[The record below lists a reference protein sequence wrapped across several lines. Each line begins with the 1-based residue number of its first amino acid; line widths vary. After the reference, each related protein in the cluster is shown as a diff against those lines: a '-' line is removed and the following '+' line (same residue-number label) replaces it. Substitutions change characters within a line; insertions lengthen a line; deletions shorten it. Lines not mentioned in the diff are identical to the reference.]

1 MSRLFKIVKT
11 SYDDMIIIYIRKVI
25 LIFKGAFQMNEFNRN
40 LQTSINVQRQA
51 NLIWSVADILRG
63 LYKPHEYGKVILPM
77 TVIKRLHDT
86 LKPTRDAVLD
96 VAKKT
101 ENMNDTM
108 RNRMLTKASG
118 YSFYNTNLYTFET
131 LLADPANIE
140 TNFRAYLNGFSENMQ
155 DILANFKFD
164 IEISNLAE
172 NDRLFYVIQ
181 EFSKKEV
188 DLGPDKM
195 TSTDMG
201 YVFEELVRKFSE
213 SYNEEAGAHFT
224 SRDIIYLM
232 TDLLLV
238 EDQDTLTGKDVV
250 KTVYDQTMGTSQMLS
265 AMTER
270 IHEMNESAEVATFGQ
285 ELNPETYAIAKA
297 DTMIRGGN
305 PDNMVLGST
314 LSKDGFEGYTFD
326 YCISN
331 PPFGIDWK
339 GDQNAVKAEH
349 ELGENGR
356 FGVGLP
362 RISDGQ
368 LLFQLNG
375 LSKLKET
382 GRMAIIHNGSA
393 LFSGNPGAG
402 ESLIRQYVI
411 ENDWLEAI
419 VQLPNDLFYNTGIS
433 TYIWI
438 VTKNKSAER
447 QGKVQLIDAS
457 KMFEKRRKNIGEK
470 RVDISEECRDMIV
483 KAYGEFT
490 NDEYY
495 LDERVVESKIFDNE
509 EFGFTRVTVEG
520 PLKDENGE
528 IERKKNGDPKP
539 DAKLRDTEDIPLK
552 EDIDAYFEREVLP
565 FNPDAW
571 MDRKKDKIGY
581 EIPFTRLFY
590 KYTAPEPSEVIAE
603 RIKKL
608 EESIVANFQALS
620 GKDVENVD

>member
-1 MSRLFKIVKT
+1 
-11 SYDDMIIIYIRKVI
+11 
-25 LIFKGAFQMNEFNRN
+25 MNEFNRN

-86 LKPTRDAVLD
+86 LKPTRDAVLN

-101 ENMNDTM
+101 ENMNETM

-188 DLGPDKM
+188 ALGPDKM

-305 PDNMVLGST
+305 PDNMALGST

-362 RISDGQ
+362 KISDGQ

-438 VTKNKSAER
+438 VTKNKSVER
-447 QGKVQLIDAS
+447 HGKVQLIDAS

-483 KAYGEFT
+483 KAYGEFI

-509 EFGFTRVTVEG
+509 EFGFTRVTVES

-528 IERKKNGDPKP
+528 IDRKKNGDPKP
-539 DAKLRDTEDIPLK
+539 DTKLRDTEDIPLK

-571 MDRKKDKIGY
+571 MDRSKDKIGY

-603 RIKKL
+603 RIKEL

>member
-1 MSRLFKIVKT
+1 
-11 SYDDMIIIYIRKVI
+11 
-25 LIFKGAFQMNEFNRN
+25 MNEFNRN
-40 LQTSINVQRQA
+40 LQTSINVQKQA

-101 ENMNDTM
+101 ENMNETM
-108 RNRMLTKASG
+108 RNKMLTNASG

-164 IEISNLAE
+164 LEISNLAE

-188 DLGPDKM
+188 DLGSDKM

-232 TDLLLV
+232 TDLLLT
-238 EDQDTLTGKDVV
+238 EDADTLTGQNVV

-265 AMTER
+265 AMMER

-285 ELNPETYAIAKA
+285 ELNPETYAIAKS

-305 PDNMVLGST
+305 PDNMALGST

-339 GDQNAVKAEH
+339 GDQNAVKAEN

-362 RISDGQ
+362 KISDGQ

-375 LSKLKET
+375 IAKLKET

-393 LFSGNPGAG
+393 LFSGNPGGG
-402 ESLIRQYVI
+402 EGTIRQYVI

-433 TYIWI
+433 TYVWI
-438 VTKNKSAER
+438 VTKNKSVER

-470 RVDISEECRDMIV
+470 RVDISEGCRDMIV
-483 KAYGEFT
+483 KAYGEF
-490 NDEYY
+490 DHKEYT

-509 EFGFTRVTVEG
+509 DFGFIRVTVES

-528 IERKKNGDPKP
+528 IERKKNGEPKP
-539 DAKLRDTEDIPLK
+539 DVKLRDTEDIPLN
-552 EDIDAYFEREVLP
+552 EDIESYFEREVLP
-565 FNPDAW
+565 FNSDAW

-620 GKDVENVD
+620 GKDVENVE

>member
-1 MSRLFKIVKT
+1 MSEL
-11 SYDDMIIIYIRKVI
+11 
-25 LIFKGAFQMNEFNRN
+25 NRN
-40 LQTSINVQRQA
+40 LQTTINVQKQA
-51 NLIWSVADILRG
+51 NLIWNVADILRG

-86 LKPTRDAVLD
+86 LMPTREAVLKASEQCKD
-96 VAKKT
+96 
-101 ENMNDTM
+101 MNDTM
-108 RNRMLTKASG
+108 RNRMLEKAAG
-118 YSFYNTNLYTFET
+118 YSFYNTSLYTFET

-140 TNFRAYLNGFSENMQ
+140 TNFRAYLNGFSDNMQ

-164 IEISNLAE
+164 IEITNMAE
-172 NDRLFYVIQ
+172 NDALFYVIQ
-181 EFSKKEV
+181 EFNKKESY
-188 DLGPDKM
+188 LGPDKV

-224 SRDIIYLM
+224 SRDVIYLM
-232 TDLLLV
+232 TDLLLA
-238 EDQDTLTGKDVV
+238 EDRETLTGQNVV

-265 AMTER
+265 AMIER
-270 IHEMNESAEVATFGQ
+270 IHDFNKSAEVATFGQ

-305 PDNMVLGST
+305 PDNMALGST
-314 LSKDGFEGYTFD
+314 LSNDQFEGYTFD

-339 GDQNAVKAEH
+339 KDKKSVEEEH
-349 ELGENGR
+349 QKGENGR

-362 RISDGQ
+362 KISDGQ

-382 GRMAIIHNGSA
+382 GRMAIVHNGSA
-393 LFSGNPGAG
+393 LFSGNAGGG
-402 ESLIRQYVI
+402 ESAIRQYVI

-419 VQLPNDLFYNTGIS
+419 VQLPTDLFYNTGIS

-438 VTKNKSAER
+438 LAKNKSAAR

-457 KMFEKRRKNIGEK
+457 KMFGKRRKNIGNK
-470 RVDISEECRDMIV
+470 RVDINEECRNMIV
-483 KAYGEFT
+483 QAYGEFA
-490 NDEYY
+490 NKEYY
-495 LDERVVESKIFDNE
+495 VGDKVVESKVFDNLD
-509 EFGFTRVTVEG
+509 FGYVKVTVESPQRDEEG
-520 PLKDENGE
+520 NIILKKDK
-528 IERKKNGDPKP
+528 RVADTS
-539 DAKLRDTEDIPLK
+539 LRDTEDIPLK
-552 EDIDAYFEREVLP
+552 EDVQTYFEREVLP

-590 KYTAPEPSEVIAE
+590 KYTAPEPSELIAE

-608 EESIVANFQALS
+608 EELIVANFEVLS
-620 GKDVENVD
+620 GKDVSNVD

>member
-1 MSRLFKIVKT
+1 
-11 SYDDMIIIYIRKVI
+11 
-25 LIFKGAFQMNEFNRN
+25 MNELNRN
-40 LQTSINVQRQA
+40 FQTTINVQKQA
-51 NLIWSVADILRG
+51 NLIWNVADILRG

-86 LKPTRDAVLD
+86 LMPTRENVLKA
-96 VAKKT
+96 AKQYKD
-101 ENMNDTM
+101 MNETM
-108 RNRMLTKASG
+108 RNRFLEKASG
-118 YSFYNTNLYTFET
+118 YSFYNTSLYTFET

-140 TNFRAYLNGFSENMQ
+140 TNFRAYLNGFSDNMQ

-164 IEISNLAE
+164 IEITNMAE
-172 NDRLFYVIQ
+172 NDALYYVIQ
-181 EFSKKEV
+181 EFNKKESY
-188 DLGPDKM
+188 LGPDKV

-201 YVFEELVRKFSE
+201 YIFEELVRKFSE

-238 EDQDTLTGKDVV
+238 EDRDTLTGEDVV

-265 AMTER
+265 AMIER
-270 IHEMNESAEVATFGQ
+270 IHDFNESAEVRTFGQ

-305 PDNMVLGST
+305 PDNMALGST
-314 LSKDGFEGYTFD
+314 LSHDQFEGYTFD

-339 GDQNAVKAEH
+339 KDKSKVEEEH
-349 ELGENGR
+349 QRGENGR

-362 RISDGQ
+362 KISDGQ

-375 LSKLKET
+375 ISKLKET
-382 GRMAIIHNGSA
+382 GRMAIVHNGSA
-393 LFSGNPGAG
+393 LFSGNAGGG
-402 ESLIRQYVI
+402 ESAIRQYVI

-419 VQLPNDLFYNTGIS
+419 VQLPTDLFYNTGIS
-433 TYIWI
+433 TYVWI
-438 VTKNKSAER
+438 ITKNKSEER

-470 RVDISEECRDMIV
+470 RVDINEDCRNIIV
-483 KAYGEFT
+483 QAYGEFDNKEYNL
-490 NDEYY
+490 NDK
-495 LDERVVESKIFDNE
+495 VVESKVFDNE
-509 EFGFTRVTVEG
+509 EFGFTKVTVES
-520 PLKDENGE
+520 PQKDEEGKN
-528 IERKKNGDPKP
+528 ILKKGKLVADS
-539 DAKLRDTEDIPLK
+539 KLRDTEDIPLN
-552 EDIDAYFEREVLP
+552 EDIQEYFDREVLP
-565 FNPDAW
+565 FNSEAW
-571 MDRKKDKIGY
+571 MDRKKDKVGY

-590 KYTAPEPSEVIAE
+590 KYTAPEPSEAIAA

-608 EESIVANFQALS
+608 EETIVANFETLS
-620 GKDVENVD
+620 GKDVSNVD

>member
-1 MSRLFKIVKT
+1 MKQLKT
-11 SYDDMIIIYIRKVI
+11 FEI
-25 LIFKGAFQMNEFNRN
+25 LKERDIQMNEFNRN
-40 LQTSINVQRQA
+40 AQTSINVQQQA
-51 NLIWSVADILRG
+51 NLIWNVADILRG

-86 LKPTRDAVLD
+86 LMKTREDVLK
-96 VAKKT
+96 VAEQTKD
-101 ENMNDTM
+101 MNDTM
-108 RNRMLTKASG
+108 RNRMLEKVSG
-118 YSFYNTNLYTFET
+118 YAFYNTSNYTFDT

-140 TNFRAYLNGFSENMQ
+140 TNFRTYLNGFSENMQ
-155 DILANFKFD
+155 DILSNFKFD
-164 IEISNLAE
+164 IEIGTMAD
-172 NDRLFYVIQ
+172 NDALFYVIQ
-181 EFSKKEV
+181 EFQKKESY
-188 DLGPDKM
+188 LGPDKV

-224 SRDIIYLM
+224 SRDVIYLM

-238 EDQDTLTGKDVV
+238 EDYDTLTGQDVH

-265 AMTER
+265 AMMER
-270 IHEMNESAEVATFGQ
+270 IQEMNESAEVATFGQ
-285 ELNPETYAIAKA
+285 ELNPETFAIAKA

-305 PDNMVLGST
+305 PDNMALGSI
-314 LSKDGFEGYTFD
+314 LSNDKFEGYTFD

-339 GDQNAVKAEH
+339 KDQNAVKAEH

-356 FGVGLP
+356 FGAGLP
-362 RISDGQ
+362 TISDGQ

-382 GRMAIIHNGSA
+382 GRMAIIQNGSA
-393 LFSGNPGAG
+393 LFSGNPGSG
-402 ESLIRQYVI
+402 PSLIRQHII

-438 VTKNKSAER
+438 LTKDKSEER
-447 QGKVQLIDAS
+447 QGKIQLIDAS
-457 KMFEKRRKNIGEK
+457 NMYEKRRKNIGEK
-470 RVDISEECRDMIV
+470 RVDISAENRDIIV
-483 KAYGEFT
+483 KAYGEFD
-490 NDEYY
+490 NKEYE
-495 LDERVVESKIFDNE
+495 LEEQIVESKIFDNE
-509 EFGFTRVTVEG
+509 DFGYTRVTVES
-520 PLKDENGE
+520 PQRDEEGNVVL
-528 IERKKNGDPKP
+528 KKNKQPTA

-552 EDIDAYFEREVLP
+552 ENIDEYFEREVIP
-565 FNPDAW
+565 FNADAW

-590 KYTAPEPSEVIAE
+590 KYTAPEPAEVIAE
-603 RIKKL
+603 RIKQL
-608 EESIVANFQALS
+608 EESIVENFQALS
-620 GKDVENVD
+620 GKDVSTVD

>member
-1 MSRLFKIVKT
+1 
-11 SYDDMIIIYIRKVI
+11 
-25 LIFKGAFQMNEFNRN
+25 MNEFNRN

-86 LKPTRDAVLD
+86 LKPTRDAVLN

-101 ENMNDTM
+101 ENMNETM

-164 IEISNLAE
+164 LEISNLAE

-305 PDNMVLGST
+305 PDNMALGST
-314 LSKDGFEGYTFD
+314 LSKDAFEGYTFD

-438 VTKNKSAER
+438 VTKNKSVER

-483 KAYGEFT
+483 KVYGEFT
-490 NDEYY
+490 NDEYC

-509 EFGFTRVTVEG
+509 EFGFTRVTVES

-528 IERKKNGDPKP
+528 IDRKKNGDPKP

-571 MDRKKDKIGY
+571 MDRSKDKVGY

-620 GKDVENVD
+620 GKDVENLD

>member
-1 MSRLFKIVKT
+1 
-11 SYDDMIIIYIRKVI
+11 
-25 LIFKGAFQMNEFNRN
+25 MNEFNRN

-86 LKPTRDAVLD
+86 LKPTRDAVLN

-101 ENMNDTM
+101 ENMNETM

-164 IEISNLAE
+164 LEISNLAE

-305 PDNMVLGST
+305 PDNMALGST
-314 LSKDGFEGYTFD
+314 LSKDAFEGYTFD

-375 LSKLKET
+375 ISKLKET

-490 NDEYY
+490 NYEYY

-509 EFGFTRVTVEG
+509 EFGFTRVTVES

-528 IERKKNGDPKP
+528 IDRKKNGDPKP

-571 MDRKKDKIGY
+571 MDRSKDKIGY

-603 RIKKL
+603 RIKEL

-620 GKDVENVD
+620 GKDVENVE

>member
-1 MSRLFKIVKT
+1 MSEL
-11 SYDDMIIIYIRKVI
+11 
-25 LIFKGAFQMNEFNRN
+25 NRN
-40 LQTSINVQRQA
+40 LQTTINVQKQA
-51 NLIWSVADILRG
+51 NLIWNVADILRG

-86 LKPTRDAVLD
+86 LMPTREAVLKASEQCKD
-96 VAKKT
+96 
-101 ENMNDTM
+101 MNDTM
-108 RNRMLTKASG
+108 RNRMLEKAAG
-118 YSFYNTNLYTFET
+118 YSFYNTSLYTFET

-140 TNFRAYLNGFSENMQ
+140 TNFRAYLNGFSDNMQ

-164 IEISNLAE
+164 IEITNMAE
-172 NDRLFYVIQ
+172 NDALFYVIQ
-181 EFSKKEV
+181 EFNKKESY
-188 DLGPDKM
+188 LGPDKV

-224 SRDIIYLM
+224 SRDVIYLM
-232 TDLLLV
+232 TDLLLA
-238 EDQDTLTGKDVV
+238 EDRETLTGQNVV

-265 AMTER
+265 AMIER
-270 IHEMNESAEVATFGQ
+270 IHDFNKGAEVATFGQ

-305 PDNMVLGST
+305 PDNMALGST
-314 LSKDGFEGYTFD
+314 LSNDQFEGYTFD

-339 GDQNAVKAEH
+339 KDKKSVEEEH
-349 ELGENGR
+349 QKGENGR

-362 RISDGQ
+362 IIKDGQ

-382 GRMAIIHNGSA
+382 GRMAIVHNGSA
-393 LFSGNPGAG
+393 LFSGKAGGG
-402 ESLIRQYVI
+402 ESTIRQYVI

-419 VQLPNDLFYNTGIS
+419 VQLPTDLFYNTGIS
-433 TYIWI
+433 TYVWI
-438 VTKNKSAER
+438 LTKNKSAAR

-457 KMFEKRRKNIGEK
+457 KMFGKRRKNIGNK
-470 RVDISEECRDMIV
+470 RVDINEECRNMIV
-483 KAYGEFT
+483 QAYGEFA
-490 NDEYY
+490 NKEYY
-495 LDERVVESKIFDNE
+495 VDDKVVESKVFDNLD
-509 EFGFTRVTVEG
+509 FGYVKVTVES
-520 PLKDENGE
+520 PQRDEEGN
-528 IERKKNGDPKP
+528 IILKKNKP
-539 DAKLRDTEDIPLK
+539 VADTSLRDTEDIPLK
-552 EDIDAYFEREVLP
+552 EDVQTYFEREVLP

-590 KYTAPEPSEVIAE
+590 KYTAPEPSELIAE

-608 EESIVANFQALS
+608 EESIVANFEVLS
-620 GKDVENVD
+620 GKDVSNVD

>member
-1 MSRLFKIVKT
+1 MSEL
-11 SYDDMIIIYIRKVI
+11 
-25 LIFKGAFQMNEFNRN
+25 NRN
-40 LQTSINVQRQA
+40 LQTTINVQKQA
-51 NLIWSVADILRG
+51 NLIWNVADILRG

-86 LKPTRDAVLD
+86 LIPTREAVLKAAEQCKD
-96 VAKKT
+96 
-101 ENMNDTM
+101 MNETM
-108 RNRMLTKASG
+108 RNRMLEKASG
-118 YSFYNTNLYTFET
+118 YSFYNTSLYTFET

-140 TNFRAYLNGFSENMQ
+140 TNFRAYLNGFSDNMQ

-164 IEISNLAE
+164 TEITIMAE
-172 NDRLFYVIQ
+172 NDALYHVIQ
-181 EFSKKEV
+181 EFNKKESY
-188 DLGPDKM
+188 LGPDKV

-224 SRDIIYLM
+224 SRDVIYLM
-232 TDLLLV
+232 TDLLLA
-238 EDQDTLTGKDVV
+238 EDRDTLTGQNVV

-265 AMTER
+265 AIIER
-270 IHEMNESAEVATFGQ
+270 IHDFNRSAEVATFGQ

-305 PDNMVLGST
+305 PDNMALGST
-314 LSKDGFEGYTFD
+314 LSSDKFEGYTFD

-339 GDQNAVKAEH
+339 KDKKNVEEEH
-349 ELGENGR
+349 RKGENGR

-362 RISDGQ
+362 KISDGQ

-382 GRMAIIHNGSA
+382 GRMTIVHNGSA
-393 LFSGNPGAG
+393 LFSGNAGGG
-402 ESLIRQYVI
+402 ESAIRQYII

-419 VQLPNDLFYNTGIS
+419 VQLPTDLFYNTGIS
-433 TYIWI
+433 TYVWI
-438 VTKNKSAER
+438 ITKNKSAER
-447 QGKVQLIDAS
+447 RGKVQLIDAS
-457 KMFEKRRKNIGEK
+457 KMFEKRRKNIGNK

-483 KAYGEFT
+483 QAYGEFD
-490 NDEYY
+490 NKEYY
-495 LDERVVESKIFDNE
+495 IDDKVVESKIFDNID
-509 EFGFTRVTVEG
+509 FGYVKVTVESPQRDEEG
-520 PLKDENGE
+520 NIILKKG
-528 IERKKNGDPKP
+528 KPVGDTG
-539 DAKLRDTEDIPLK
+539 LRDTEDIPLK
-552 EDIDAYFEREVLP
+552 EDVQTYFEREVLP
-565 FNPDAW
+565 FNSDAW

-608 EESIVANFQALS
+608 EESIVANFEALS
-620 GKDVENVD
+620 GKDVSNVD